1 MNSLAISS
9 EAVESAPPQLL
20 AASKRRPELE
30 LVRIACCL
38 CIVFIHVAPIHR
50 SHPFGNFLFI
60 AAKCCATQV
69 FFLIMG
75 AFLSAK
81 SSFRSQLKR
90 LLTKHAIP
98 FLAITL
104 IIIQL
109 WPGIS
114 RQVPLRECFTTINV
128 DFQGFAA
135 MLLAMDEK
143 AYFNSMGYEH
153 YPWVLGILWF
163 MFALYKC
170 YLFFPILKPL
180 CVDGQA
186 EAWVKRYVLV
196 LGGVLLVATPSLR
209 ILAPDSVF
217 AGVPTLPES
226 PFLYLWA
233 MLVGNHV
240 YAALRDPQLGEARR
254 RRSRLFAPAIFLLC
268 VTGMYLLTEA
278 FDTAAEG
285 IQGVFL
291 ERGFVLLVMANV
303 AAFSFFSSIRIR
315 SARLGDLI
323 CSVANKVFYVYLV
336 HMAVDQVVIHWLYA
350 YELAHP
356 VAPRFV
362 VTAAVATA
370 SFGIACLLR
379 RAEKSIKTTGRRIG
393 AALFGSGSA

>member
-1 MNSLAISS
+1 MNSLAIPS
-9 EAVESAPPQLL
+9 EAAESAQPLL
-20 AASKRRPELE
+20 RAASKRRPELE
-30 LVRIACCL
+30 LARIACCL

-81 SSFRSQLKR
+81 SSFRSQLNR

-98 FLAITL
+98 FLAVTL
-104 IIIQL
+104 IIIQF

-114 RQVPLRECFTTINV
+114 LQVPLRECFTAINV

-143 AYFNSMGYEH
+143 AYFNSMGYEN

-196 LGGVLLVATPSLR
+196 LGGVLLVAAPSLK
-209 ILAPDSVF
+209 ILASDSVF
-217 AGVPTLPES
+217 ALAPTLPES
-226 PFLYLWA
+226 PFLHLWA
-233 MLVGNHV
+233 MLVGNHA

-254 RRSRLFAPAIFLLC
+254 RRSRLFTPVIFLLC
-268 VTGMYLLTEA
+268 VTGIYLLTEA
-278 FDTAAEG
+278 FDTAEEG
-285 IQGVFL
+285 IQAIFL
-291 ERGFVLLVMANV
+291 ERSFVLLVMANI

-356 VAPRFV
+356 IAPRIA

-370 SFGIACLLR
+370 AYIIACFLR
-379 RAEKSIKTTGRRIG
+379 RVEKGVKTAGLRIG
-393 AALFGSGSA
+393 AAVFGNGS